1 MKMYD
6 KKDLTIVDGY
16 MLDSDGTI
24 VQPVGNVISEACI
37 LDTKL
42 QKHAYLAAQPKAQA
56 APSLEGFKRKSIIE
70 EVTIDSSTPLLD
82 EKASEAVAVMDEI
95 DEFNKTTD
103 ANRMLNVFSDL
114 VQFVNSDKVVCSELE
129 VEPILID
136 TPVLGDILELDID
149 DLVGYIASLCGI
161 GVSRAE

>member
-24 VQPVGNVISEACI
+24 VQPVGDVIREACV

-42 QKHAYLAAQPKAQA
+42 QKHAYLAAQPKAQTE
-56 APSLEGFKRKSIIE
+56 PSLEGFKRKSIIE
-70 EVTIDSSTPLLD
+70 DVVISSDTPLLD
-82 EKASEAVAVMDEI
+82 EKAAEALAVMDEI
-95 DEFNKTTD
+95 DGFNKTSK
-103 ANRMLNVFSDL
+103 ANHMLNMFSDL
-114 VQFVNSDKVVCSELE
+114 VRFVNSDKVVCSELE

-136 TPVLGDILELDID
+136 TPVLGNILELDTE
-149 DLVGYIASLCGI
+149 DLVNLIASLCDI
-161 GVSRAE
+161 DVKAE